1 VNNTLTGVRMSASQD
16 VAPPVDIEP
25 APADPVFDALIRTF
39 EVEGRGAKRPHLAP
53 IPSPRRDPYYLD

>member
-1 VNNTLTGVRMSASQD
+1 MSASQD